1 MLGVVLI
8 AKILESMACYIFLS
22 DDFFV
27 FINNMEE

>member
-8 AKILESMACYIFLS
+8 AKILESMACYIIFL